1 MVGSQILDQ
10 KRLLELFLVHGFI
23 SIVNS
28 FNFLKSLHGLR
39 KRLTVTMYHCWLIAL
54 MLLHISCDHPAKRV
68 SCSSES
74 SYCKGPEGSP
84 KGIFERL
91 LGVEL
96 QLQPADLVCV
106 IDESLQDSHLLFL
119 LVLLFLGLFFFRR
132 THSMRYFD
140 NRQLVDNF
148 GILAGCRRPPLIS
161 GNPRLAALLDTMTH
175 LLVDRRKFSR
185 EKRFAFTDLFSTSSL
200 RWLFYVYKDAGIQI
214 G

>member
-1 MVGSQILDQ
+1 MDTHGKAATHVPTGVILMVGSQILDQ

-132 THSMRYFD
+132 THCTRCGTSTTD
-140 NRQLVDNF
+140 SWST
-148 GILAGCRRPPLIS
+148 IS
-161 GNPRLAALLDTMTH
+161 VSSQDVADLL
-175 LLVDRRKFSR
+175 
-185 EKRFAFTDLFSTSSL
+185 
-200 RWLFYVYKDAGIQI
+200 
-214 G
+214 